1 MSERAESSEA
11 DVNTGGGARPG
22 AVPEQPGARG
32 RVAGRPRGFARP
44 GGSLHVPGLASRY
57 GLLLAWAVEI
67 VIFGLAEPGSFLTVS
82 SFQQLASSQ
91 AHLVMLSLA
100 VVPTLAVAEIDLS
113 IASVMAM
120 SATVFGQ
127 LNGVD
132 HWNLWGAL
140 ALTLAGCLL
149 IGAVNGAITV
159 YLRVR
164 GIVVT
169 LGMGTLAL
177 GVALEVSNNLT
188 VGGISPGLQKAVST
202 RLLGISVAFYV
213 ALVVAVVLWYLLRHT
228 PAGRSM
234 LFIGFNREVSRLSG
248 IPVSRLRLTGFVLSS
263 GLAGV
268 AGIVAI
274 GVAGGADPTSFSPL
288 LLPAFAATFLGT
300 LIFTPGRV
308 NPLGNVVALYFL
320 ATGIFGIELL
330 GVGTWI
336 NDVFYG
342 GALVVIIAMSGLS
355 DILGLKYRKGAR
367 I

>member
-1 MSERAESSEA
+1 MTDA
-11 DVNTGGGARPG
+11 DDAAGSAPVTRDASQAAPAAGAGARTG
-22 AVPEQPGARG
+22 HA
-32 RVAGRPRGFARP
+32 RPRVSA
-44 GGSLHVPGLASRY
+44 LLSRY
-57 GLLLAWAVEI
+57 GLLLAWAAEI
-67 VIFGLAEPGSFLTVS
+67 LIFGLVEPGSFLTAS
-82 SFQQLASSQ
+82 SFRQLASSQ
-91 AHLVMLSLA
+91 ADLVILSLA

-113 IASVMAM
+113 VASVMAL
-120 SATVFGQ
+120 SATLFGQ

-132 HWNLWGAL
+132 HWSLVGAMAMAL
-140 ALTLAGCLL
+140 AASLAVGL
-149 IGAVNGAITV
+149 VNGATTV

-169 LGMGTLAL
+169 LGMGTLSL
-177 GVALEVSNNLT
+177 GIALEVSGNLT
-188 VGGISPGLQKAVST
+188 VGGVSTGLQNAVNHRVGGVSIAFFIA
-202 RLLGISVAFYV
+202 LFIAVA
-213 ALVVAVVLWYLLRHT
+213 LWYLFRHT
-228 PAGRSM
+228 PTGRWM

-248 IPVSRLRLTGFVLSS
+248 VRVSRLRLAGFLLGS
-263 GLAGV
+263 GMAGV

-308 NPLGNVVALYFL
+308 NALGNVVALYFL

-342 GALVVIIAMSGLS
+342 GALVIIIALSGLS
-355 DILGLKYRKGAR
+355 DILGLKYGRGAR
-367 I
+367 T

>member
-1 MSERAESSEA
+1 MANAEDAGKSVQVPEA
-11 DVNTGGGARPG
+11 APPPGTGARPPLPVR
-22 AVPEQPGARG
+22 APLPGR
-32 RVAGRPRGFARP
+32 RH
-44 GGSLHVPGLASRY
+44 LPGLLSKY
-57 GLLLAWAVEI
+57 GLLLAWGIEI
-67 VIFGLAEPGSFLTVS
+67 LIFGIVEPGSFLTVS

-91 AHLVMLSLA
+91 ADLVILSLA

-120 SATVFGQ
+120 SATIFGQ

-132 HWNLWGAL
+132 HWSLWSALVIAL
-140 ALTLAGCLL
+140 AASLTVGL
-149 IGAVNGAITV
+149 INGVITV

-169 LGMGTLAL
+169 LGMGTLAI
-177 GVALEVSNNLT
+177 GIALEVSKNLT
-188 VGGISPGLQKAVST
+188 VGGVSRSLQ
-202 RLLGISVAFYV
+202 SVANDRVLGVNISFFL
-213 ALVVAVVLWYLLRHT
+213 ALLIALALWYLLRHT

-234 LFIGFNREVSRLSG
+234 LFIGFNREVARLSG
-248 IPVSRLRLTGFVLSS
+248 ISVSRLRLASFLIGSTT
-263 GLAGV
+263 AGV

-274 GVAGGADPTSFSPL
+274 GIAGGADPTSFAPL
-288 LLPAFAATFLGT
+288 LLPAFAATFLGM

-342 GALVVIIAMSGLS
+342 GALVVIIAVSGVS
-355 DILGLKYRKGAR
+355 ERLGLKYRAE
-367 I
+367 